1 MPRATKTSR
10 IRLRSVRL
18 QLAERECTAAEQAR
32 DAAHKRVTA
41 AFIELGRALL
51 VEQIGSALRSGRGWK

>member
-1 MPRATKTSR
+1 
-10 IRLRSVRL
+10 VRL

-51 VEQIGSALRSGRGWK
+51 VEQIGSALRSGRGRK